1 MLPVLP
7 LHTSFREAC
16 RSPCNGAIL
25 LHCFVL
31 PAEKK
36 LSPVTHLI
44 LPTGQE
50 TVKRE
55 IKKIPIILCIPN
67 APFIRSI
74 PQSFPASGCFPR
86 LQAAAGE
93 GTSLAFVLRFTFRSP
108 QGLSALPH
116 SAHILEGN
124 ACYSGARASPRCQR
138 RCNLRARSRGLV
150 WAAAWGHFPM
160 ASKGQAEHV
169 TPLKW
174 ITKGAGR
181 APGES
186 SFHLKCC
193 SHPLADRWA
202 LL

>member
-7 LHTSFREAC
+7 LHTPPREAR
-16 RSPCNGAIL
+16 RSPRNGAIL

-31 PAEKK
+31 PTEEKK

-74 PQSFPASGCFPR
+74 PQSFPATGCFPR
-86 LQAAAGE
+86 PQAAAGE
-93 GTSLAFVLRFTFRSP
+93 GTSLAFVLGFTFRSP
-108 QGLSALPH
+108 QGRSALPH

-124 ACYSGARASPRCQR
+124 AGYFGARASP
-138 RCNLRARSRGLV
+138 
-150 WAAAWGHFPM
+150 
-160 ASKGQAEHV
+160 
-169 TPLKW
+169 
-174 ITKGAGR
+174 
-181 APGES
+181 
-186 SFHLKCC
+186 
-193 SHPLADRWA
+193 
-202 LL
+202 